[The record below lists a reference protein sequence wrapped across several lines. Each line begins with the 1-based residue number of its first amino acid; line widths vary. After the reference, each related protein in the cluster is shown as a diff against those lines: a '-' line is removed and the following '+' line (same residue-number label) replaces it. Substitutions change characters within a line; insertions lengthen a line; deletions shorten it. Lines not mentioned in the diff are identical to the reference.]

1 MCGII
6 ASLEGAGFDHE
17 KENERTLTETDLKN
31 DTIDADLEKNGI
43 EFVGTQ
49 DLLDQY
55 DVSSEKKD
63 I

>member
-17 KENERTLTETDLKN
+17 KENESTLTETDLKN
-31 DTIDADLEKNGI
+31 DTIDGDLEKNAI

-55 DVSSEKKD
+55 D